1 MGKILGETDSRVIH
15 NYVMWRLVMSIMTH
29 MIDDFQT
36 KRVEF
41 RKILLGIQSERSR
54 WSQCV
59 EWTNKKM
66 GMAVGALFIRE
77 NFKRDSKETALE
89 MIHTIRDAFNDLL
102 EENHWMDDETRAVAK
117 EKANAMNERIGYP
130 EILTSA
136 TELEK
141 EYVNVSMGVGF
152 SGQDGY

>member
-141 EYVNVSMGVGF
+141 EYVNVRMGVGF
-152 SGQDGY
+152 CGQD

>member
-152 SGQDGY
+152 SGQD